1 MRYVASCSFGKDS
14 LAMVL
19 LLLEKQ
25 YPLDGVVFYDTGM
38 EFDAI
43 YHNRDMVLPILQE
56 NGVSY
61 VELHPTNSFE
71 YDMLHRPIRSKQK
84 GDHNGYGWC
93 GGVCRWGTT
102 LKTKAIDQYTA
113 GAETVYIGI
122 AIDESE
128 RLDRLIKPKKSP
140 LAEWG
145 MTEKN
150 CLEYCYSK
158 GFTWDENG
166 IELYSIL
173 DRVSCWCCSNKNR
186 KELKNIYK
194 YLPKYWDGLKEL
206 QSKIDR
212 PMKRFCNKKYGN
224 YGNVFDMEKVFF
236 QEESNDK
243 L

>member
-1 MRYVASCSFGKDS
+1 
-14 LAMVL
+14 
-19 LLLEKQ
+19 
-25 YPLDGVVFYDTGM
+25 
-38 EFDAI
+38 
-43 YHNRDMVLPILQE
+43 
-56 NGVSY
+56 
-61 VELHPTNSFE
+61 
-71 YDMLHRPIRSKQK
+71 
-84 GDHNGYGWC
+84 
-93 GGVCRWGTT
+93 
-102 LKTKAIDQYTA
+102 
-113 GAETVYIGI
+113 
-122 AIDESE
+122 
-128 RLDRLIKPKKSP
+128 
-140 LAEWG
+140 